1 MFKTGMFIATLIVV
15 TPLASESFAVTP
27 GERLDR
33 IEDRIDRRESR
44 IDERVDL
51 GPRDVIEDR
60 IDRRES
66 VRDRLAFEGSRR
78 VDRHER
84 RSWWRLWGR
93 HQSE

>member
-1 MFKTGMFIATLIVV
+1 MFKTGMFLATLIVA
-15 TPLASESFAVTP
+15 TPFAGEGFAVTP

-66 VRDRLAFEGSRR
+66 VRDRLGIEGSRR

-84 RSWWRLWGR
+84 SSWWRLWGR